1 MYDFVS
7 LMLLISNSSMQQPDQ
22 KHKTHTVLHWFRRL
36 FEALSHRGGC
46 KQRNARS
53 GQVLH

>member
-22 KHKTHTVLHWFRRL
+22 KHKTHKVLHWFRRL

-46 KQRNARS
+46 NQRNARS